1 MSADT
6 SIHEDTHEDLEPA
19 RRPLRADAQRNYD
32 KIVEAARVLFREKGA
47 DTSLDE
53 IAKSAGVGPGTLY
66 RHFPTRDAL
75 IDAVMKDW
83 VDRVHGD
90 AEQVLEAELGT
101 RETLTTWLDRLVEH
115 MSRYQG
121 APAKF
126 ASALDDTGT
135 PMHHKCTALVAA
147 NKIVFDSL
155 DARGALRAGVDPRD
169 VVRMVTGIAAAAEKS
184 GLGHE
189 AATPMLAI
197 VADGVLRA

>member
-1 MSADT
+1 VSTDVTNQADQ
-6 SIHEDTHEDLEPA
+6 EPA
-19 RRPLRADAQRNYD
+19 RKPLRADAQRNYD
-32 KIVEAARVLFREKGA
+32 KIVETARVLFREKGA

-53 IAKSAGVGPGTLY
+53 VAKRAGVGPGTLY

-75 IDAVMKDW
+75 VDAVMKDW
-83 VDRVHGD
+83 VDRVLGD
-90 AEQVLEAELGT
+90 AHQVLDAGLEP

-126 ASALDDTGT
+126 ASAMDDTGT

-147 NKIVFDSL
+147 NKVVFDAL
-155 DARGALRAGVDPRD
+155 EARGAVRSEVDPRD

-184 GLGHE
+184 GLGTE
-189 AATPMLAI
+189 VATPMLAI
-197 VADGVLRA
+197 IADGVLRA

>member
-6 SIHEDTHEDLEPA
+6 FIDEQLEPA
-19 RRPLRADAQRNYD
+19 RRPLRADAQRNFD
-32 KIVEAARVLFREKGA
+32 KIVETARVLFREKGA
-47 DTSLDE
+47 DASLDE
-53 IAKSAGVGPGTLY
+53 IAKRAGVGPGTLY

-75 IDAVMKDW
+75 VDAVMKEW

-90 AEQVLEAELGT
+90 ARQALAAGLEP
-101 RETLTTWLDRLVEH
+101 RETLTVWLDRLVEH
-115 MSRYQG
+115 MSRYHG

-147 NKIVFDSL
+147 NKIVFDAL
-155 DARGALRAGVDPRD
+155 DAQGAVREGVEPRD
-169 VVRMVTGIAAAAEKS
+169 VVRMVTGIATAAEKS

-197 VADGVLRA
+197 IADGVLR

>member
-1 MSADT
+1 MSADA
-6 SIHEDTHEDLEPA
+6 SIDEELEPV
-19 RRPLRADAQRNYD
+19 RRPLRADAQRNFD
-32 KIVEAARVLFREKGA
+32 KIVETARVLFREKGA
-47 DTSLDE
+47 DASLDE
-53 IAKSAGVGPGTLY
+53 IAKRAGVGPGTLY

-75 IDAVMKDW
+75 VDAVMKDW

-90 AEQVLEAELGT
+90 AQQVLDAGLEP
-101 RETLTTWLDRLVEH
+101 RETLTTWLGRLVEH

-147 NKIVFDSL
+147 NKIVFDAL
-155 DARGALRAGVDPRD
+155 DAQDAVRGGVDPRD

-184 GLGHE
+184 GLGHD
-189 AATPMLAI
+189 AATPMLTI

>member
-6 SIHEDTHEDLEPA
+6 SIHTDTHEDVAPA

-83 VDRVHGD
+83 SDRVHAD
-90 AEQVLEAELGT
+90 AGEVLAAGLGT

-147 NKIVFDSL
+147 NKIVFDDL
-155 DARGALRAGVDPRD
+155 DAQGALRTGVDPRD

-189 AATPMLAI
+189 SATPMLAI